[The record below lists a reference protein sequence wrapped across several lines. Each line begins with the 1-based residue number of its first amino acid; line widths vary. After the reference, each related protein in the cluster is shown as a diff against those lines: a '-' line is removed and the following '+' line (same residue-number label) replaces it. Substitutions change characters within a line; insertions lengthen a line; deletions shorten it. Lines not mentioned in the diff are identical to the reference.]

1 VQPTPAQLRA
11 LSRRDP
17 LLGRALRR
25 LPPFPGFPQK
35 GVADS
40 RFHALARA
48 IVYQQL
54 SGKAAATIHG
64 RVAALGG
71 RGRFPRPEQFAALS
85 DEDLRGAGLSRA
97 KVAALRDLAQ
107 RVCDGRLALGRLGRL
122 PDDEVIEHLVEV
134 RGIGRWSAEMFLMFH
149 LGRLDVMPVG
159 DLGVQEG
166 LRLLEGRESRP
177 TPAEVAQRALPWRP
191 LCSVA
196 SWVLWRVVDEARAA
210 RP

>member
-1 VQPTPAQLRA
+1 MQPTAAELRSLA
-11 LSRRDP
+11 HRDP
-17 LLGRALRR
+17 ALGRALRR
-25 LPPFPGFPQK
+25 LPPFPGFPQR
-35 GVADS
+35 GAADS

-64 RVAALGG
+64 RVVALGG
-71 RGRFPRPEQFAALS
+71 RGRFPRAEDFEGLT
-85 DEDLRGAGLSRA
+85 DEALRGAGLSRA
-97 KVAALRDLAQ
+97 KVAALRHLSQ
-107 RVCDGRLALGRLGRL
+107 RVCDGRLKLAGLERL
-122 PDDEVIEHLVEV
+122 PDERVIERLVEV

-166 LRLLEGRESRP
+166 LRLLDGLERRP
-177 TPAEVAQRALPWRP
+177 VPDEVAKRAAKWRP

-196 SWVLWRVVDEARAA
+196 SWVLWRVLDEARAA
-210 RP
+210 KT